1 MLCFRH
7 AVIVVE
13 TVRPVT
19 HENPTKINHLLI
31 SPYIKIKKIWHIRI
45 SLGSNK
51 PLIQKKKSISEKKRE
66 NENRFDAKVNVVYVT
81 LIEQTLWWG
90 LSWSCYEKSDLVSVG
105 QTHVTLYQVT
115 KSPNCLKQPFFRSTF
130 TFHTDTEPFEI
141 AIHNKLSILGYLSLQ
156 KRRNY
161 FSSKHCWGPKW
172 GVKLFELPAMT

>member
-13 TVRPVT
+13 TVWPVT

-31 SPYIKIKKIWHIRI
+31 SPYIKIKKKIWHIRI

-81 LIEQTLWWG
+81 LIEQQPPLMGPLLILLWEKWPG
-90 LSWSCYEKSDLVSVG
+90 LCRSNPCNPLSG
-105 QTHVTLYQVT
+105 QKV
-115 KSPNCLKQPFFRSTF
+115 P
-130 TFHTDTEPFEI
+130 
-141 AIHNKLSILGYLSLQ
+141 KLSITTVFQVNIHFSHRY
-156 KRRNY
+156 RAVRN
-161 FSSKHCWGPKW
+161 SHS
-172 GVKLFELPAMT
+172 

>member
-31 SPYIKIKKIWHIRI
+31 SPYIKIKTKIWHIRI

-81 LIEQTLWWG
+81 LIEQQPPLMGPLLILLWEKWPG
-90 LSWSCYEKSDLVSVG
+90 LCRSNPCNPLSG
-105 QTHVTLYQVT
+105 QKV
-115 KSPNCLKQPFFRSTF
+115 P
-130 TFHTDTEPFEI
+130 
-141 AIHNKLSILGYLSLQ
+141 KLSITTVFQ
-156 KRRNY
+156 VNIH
-161 FSSKHCWGPKW
+161 FSHRYRAVWNSHS
-172 GVKLFELPAMT
+172 